1 MPIEKFS
8 YVNVARKRKMEM
20 CLVIS
25 NPVKIRKFVSASFG
39 NSHWSVGW
47 GMLVVPVREGAK
59 VFYYEGFFERER

>member
-1 MPIEKFS
+1 
-8 YVNVARKRKMEM
+8 MEM